1 MCNSPNIILEAKV
14 GREMDP
20 LGGSGRAVEGEQECT
35 RDEGGWG
42 ERRRAVLGGRQSVP
56 GGARLHANSSDE
68 RMFPCG
74 EPCPPWAL
82 QGSGSVLFTCE

>member
-35 RDEGGWG
+35 RDAKGAGVSG
-42 ERRRAVLGGRQSVP
+42 
-56 GGARLHANSSDE
+56 GGARLHAKSSDE
-68 RMFPCG
+68 RLFPCG
-74 EPCPPWAL
+74 ELCPPWAL